1 MTLQLTTAD
10 ALEANSCSRRWARES
25 PLTNQ
30 NSKQIHVAS
39 NERGKIQ
46 LTNQNS
52 KQIHVLCAKCGK
64 DQWTNQNSKHI
75 HAPCTKRMLPRYDW
89 FWFSFWLVKKL
100 LHKVLAN
107 HKRGIANQSYL
118 HGPTSR
124 LTVWANG
131 KKDSGLV
138 NFILKSCVLFA
149 QICSFYRKT
158 AAKVW
163 NWYQRWALTNRTPT
177 HPIGLPFHMFRCPRK
192 FSTGTTRKSVFHLL
206 RGFTFPSD
214 FPEAFGKW

>member
-1 MTLQLTTAD
+1 MSAWKSIDQSE
-10 ALEANSCSRRWARES
+10 LEANSCSQQWAREN
-25 PLTNQ
+25 PTDQ
-30 NSKQIHVAS
+30 
-39 NERGKIQ
+39 
-46 LTNQNS
+46 QNS

-89 FWFSFWLVKKL
+89 FWFSFWLGKKL

-138 NFILKSCVLFA
+138 NFILKSCLLFA

-177 HPIGLPFHMFRCPRK
+177 HPIGLPSVSLPPEIFHWNDSKIRFPFTPWIYFSIGFPR
-192 FSTGTTRKSVFHLL
+192 GV
-206 RGFTFPSD
+206 
-214 FPEAFGKW
+214 W

>member
-1 MTLQLTTAD
+1 MSAWKSIDQSE
-10 ALEANSCSRRWARES
+10 LEANSCSQQWAREN
-25 PLTNQ
+25 PTDQ
-30 NSKQIHVAS
+30 
-39 NERGKIQ
+39 
-46 LTNQNS
+46 QNS

-138 NFILKSCVLFA
+138 NFILKSCLLFA
-149 QICSFYRKT
+149 QIGSFYRKT

-177 HPIGLPFHMFRCPRK
+177 HPIGLPSVSLPPEIFHWNDSKIRFPFTPWIYFSIGFPR
-192 FSTGTTRKSVFHLL
+192 GV
-206 RGFTFPSD
+206 
-214 FPEAFGKW
+214 W